1 LKLLNSLYRL
11 KPYFRRHRW
20 LLAAGFIA
28 ILLSN
33 VFEVLVPLII
43 REAVNS
49 LQEGATVR
57 AFFGYGAMIIGVT
70 AVSGVF
76 SFFTRQT
83 IIVASRKMEFELRN
97 DFYAHLQTLSISFY
111 NNTTT
116 GDLMAHTTNDI
127 NQVRNFLGPGIM
139 YSTSTFIG
147 FVIILGIMLSIN
159 PVLTLLALLPLPLI
173 SVIVFYI
180 GGIVHKKTIR
190 IQEQFSDITSRAQEN
205 LSGIRVIKA
214 FTREHYEIG
223 QFENLGRE
231 YYRRNMSLIRVQ
243 SLTRPVLYL
252 LVGIS
257 LIVVLW
263 YGGLSII
270 DGRMTLG
277 DVTAMMI
284 YLGMLIWP
292 MIAFGWVFNIIQRA
306 AASMGRLNKI
316 FDMKPEI
323 KDGDETDYSI
333 RELRG
338 DIRFKNVTFTYGA
351 ETPPV
356 LKNIELDVP
365 AGKTIGVIG
374 FTGSGK
380 TTLVSLIPRLYDIGE
395 GELLIDGYP
404 IKQIPIATLRSH
416 IGYVPQ
422 ETFLFSESIRENI
435 SFGQDSAED
444 HLVERVSDIAHL
456 SGDVEDFPKKFDTVI
471 GERGITL
478 SGGQKQRASLARA
491 LARDPKILILDDAFS
506 AVDTYT
512 EEAILS
518 RLRDE
523 IRERTT
529 FLISHRISTVKQAD
543 EIIVLD
549 SGLIV
554 ERGSHDELVERGGI
568 YAGLHQKQLL
578 EKELEEM

>member
-1 LKLLNSLYRL
+1 MDSLYRL
-11 KPYFRRHRW
+11 KPYLRRHRL

-28 ILLSN
+28 IILSN
-33 VFEVLVPLII
+33 AFEVLIPLII
-43 REAVNS
+43 REAVDQ
-49 LQEGATVR
+49 LQEEASMGQ
-57 AFFGYGAMIIGVT
+57 FLEYGAMVVGVT
-70 AVSGVF
+70 ALSGLF
-76 SFFTRQT
+76 SYFTRQT

-97 DFYAHLQTLSISFY
+97 DFYAHLQKLSVSFY

-139 YSTSTFIG
+139 YATSTGIG

-159 PVLTLLALLPLPLI
+159 PTLTLLALVPLPLI

-190 IQEQFSDITSRAQEN
+190 IQEQFSNITSRAQEN

-214 FTREHYEIG
+214 FTRE
-223 QFENLGRE
+223 QFEVDRFKDLGIE

-252 LVGIS
+252 LIGIS
-257 LIVVLW
+257 LIIVLW
-263 YGGLSII
+263 YGGSSVI

-316 FDMKPEI
+316 FDVQPEI
-323 KDGDETDYSI
+323 MDGPDTNYSI
-333 RELRG
+333 ENLQG
-338 DIRFKNVTFTYGA
+338 HITFKDVTFSYPGA
-351 ETPPV
+351 PEQA
-356 LKNIELDVP
+356 LKNIDLDIP
-365 AGKTIGVIG
+365 PGKTVGIIG
-374 FTGSGK
+374 FTGAGK
-380 TTLVSLIPRLYDIGE
+380 STFVSLIPRLYDITD
-395 GELLIDGYP
+395 GELCIDGYP
-404 IKQIPIATLRSH
+404 IKQIPVEMLRSS
-416 IGYVPQ
+416 IGYVTQ
-422 ETFLFSESIRENI
+422 ETFLFSETIRENI
-435 SFGQDSAED
+435 IFGEDRAEGE
-444 HLVERVSDIAHL
+444 LVERVADIAYL
-456 SGDVEDFPKKFDTVI
+456 SGDVADFPKKFDTVI

-512 EEAILS
+512 EESILS

-523 IRERTT
+523 IRNRTT
-529 FLISHRISTVKQAD
+529 LLISHRISTVKQAD

-549 SGLIV
+549 NGKIV
-554 ERGSHDELVERGGI
+554 ERGTHEELAGQGGI
-568 YAGLHQKQLL
+568 YANLYQKQLL

>member
-1 LKLLNSLYRL
+1 MDSLYRL

-20 LLAAGFIA
+20 LLAAGFVA
-28 ILLSN
+28 VLLSN

-43 REAVNS
+43 REAVDG
-49 LQEGATVR
+49 LQEGATMR
-57 AFFGYGAMIIGVT
+57 DFFGYGAMVVGVT
-70 AVSGVF
+70 ALSGIF
-76 SFFTRQT
+76 SFITRQT
-83 IIVASRKMEFELRN
+83 IIVASRKMEYELRN

-147 FVIILGIMLSIN
+147 FVIILAIMLSIN

-180 GGIVHKKTIR
+180 GRIVHKKTIR
-190 IQEQFSDITSRAQEN
+190 IQEQFSNITSRAQEN

-214 FTREHYEIG
+214 FTRE
-223 QFENLGRE
+223 QFEIDQFKNLGEE
-231 YYRRNMSLIRVQ
+231 YYRRNMGLIRTQ

-257 LIVVLW
+257 LIIVLW
-263 YGGLSII
+263 YGGLSVI

-316 FDMKPEI
+316 FDKQPDIIDGPETDHSI
-323 KDGDETDYSI
+323 KDLHGNIT
-333 RELRG
+333 
-338 DIRFKNVTFTYGA
+338 FKNVSFSYPGA
-351 ETPPV
+351 YEPA
-356 LKNIELDVP
+356 LKNIKLDIP
-365 AGKTIGVIG
+365 AGKTVGVIG

-380 TTLVSLIPRLYDIGE
+380 STLVSLIPRLYDIADGE
-395 GELLIDGYP
+395 ILIDGKP
-404 IKQIPIATLRSH
+404 IKKIPISTLRSH

-435 SFGQDSAED
+435 AFGQNGTEK
-444 HLVERVSDIAHL
+444 HLVERVADIAHL
-456 SGDVEDFPKKFDTVI
+456 SGDVDDFPKKFDTII

-512 EEAILS
+512 EESILS

-543 EIIVLD
+543 VIIVLD
-549 SGLIV
+549 NGVIV
-554 ERGSHDELVERGGI
+554 ERGTHEELVEHGGI
-568 YAGLHQKQLL
+568 YASLHQKQLL
-578 EKELEEM
+578 EKELDEM

>member
-43 REAVNS
+43 REAVNG

-435 SFGQDSAED
+435 SFGQDGAED

>member
-1 LKLLNSLYRL
+1 LDSLYRL
-11 KPYFRRHRW
+11 KPYFRRHRV

-28 ILLSN
+28 IILSN
-33 VFEVLVPLII
+33 AFEVLIPLII
-43 REAVNS
+43 REAVDR
-49 LQEGATVR
+49 LQEEATGR
-57 AFFGYGAMIIGVT
+57 HFLQYGAMVIGVT
-70 AVSGVF
+70 ALSGVF
-76 SFFTRQT
+76 SYFTRQT
-83 IIVASRKMEFELRN
+83 IIVASRKMEYELRN
-97 DFYAHLQTLSISFY
+97 DFYAHLQKLSISFY

-139 YSTSTFIG
+139 YATSTGIG
-147 FVIILGIMLSIN
+147 FIIILGIMLSIN
-159 PVLTLLALLPLPLI
+159 PTMTLLALLPLPLI

-190 IQEQFSDITSRAQEN
+190 IQEQFSNITSRAQEN

-214 FTREHYEIG
+214 FTRE
-223 QFENLGRE
+223 QFEIDQFKDLGTE
-231 YYRRNMSLIRVQ
+231 YYRRNMGLIKVQ

-252 LVGIS
+252 LIGLS
-257 LIVVLW
+257 LIIVLW
-263 YGGLSII
+263 YGGLSVI

-316 FDMKPEI
+316 FDTQPEI
-323 KDGDETDYSI
+323 KDGPDTDHSI
-333 RELRG
+333 KELRG
-338 DIRFKNVTFTYGA
+338 DIQFKNVTFMYSESNG
-351 ETPPV
+351 PV
-356 LKNIELDVP
+356 LNNIDLDIP
-365 AGKTIGVIG
+365 AGKTIGIIG
-374 FTGSGK
+374 FTGTGK
-380 TTLVSLIPRLYDIGE
+380 TTLVSLIPRLYDINGGE
-395 GELLIDGYP
+395 ILIDGHP
-404 IKQIPIATLRSH
+404 VHKIPIETLRSH
-416 IGYVPQ
+416 IGFVPQ

-435 SFGQDSAED
+435 SFGKDGTEEN
-444 HLVERVSDIAHL
+444 LVERVADIAHL

-512 EEAILS
+512 EESILS
-518 RLRDE
+518 RLRYE

-549 SGLIV
+549 NGKIV
-554 ERGSHDELVERGGI
+554 ERGTHDELVGQGGI

>member
-1 LKLLNSLYRL
+1 MDSLYRL
-11 KPYFRRHRW
+11 KPYFQRHRR
-20 LLAAGFIA
+20 LLASGFLA
-28 ILLSN
+28 IIFSN

-43 REAVNS
+43 REAVDG
-49 LQEGATVR
+49 LQEDATMQQ
-57 AFFGYGAMIIGVT
+57 FFTYGAMVVGAT
-70 AVSGVF
+70 ALSGLF

-97 DFYAHLQTLSISFY
+97 DFYAHLQKLSVSFY

-159 PVLTLLALLPLPLI
+159 WTLTLLALLPLPLI
-173 SVIVFYI
+173 SLIVFYI
-180 GGIVHKKTIR
+180 GRIVHKKTIR
-190 IQEQFSDITSRAQEN
+190 IQEQFSNITSRAQEN

-214 FTREHYEIG
+214 FTREQYEIE
-223 QFENLGRE
+223 QFRDLAKE
-231 YYRRNMSLIRVQ
+231 YYRRNMGLIRVQ
-243 SLTRPVLYL
+243 SFTRPVLYL

-257 LIVVLW
+257 LIIVLW
-263 YGGLSII
+263 YGGFSVIE
-270 DGRMTLG
+270 GRMTLG

-316 FDMKPEI
+316 FDTQPEI
-323 KDGDETDYSI
+323 VDGPETDYSI

-338 DIRFKNVTFTYGA
+338 DIAFKNVTFTYPGA
-351 ETPPV
+351 IEPA
-356 LKNIELDVP
+356 LKNINLDIP
-365 AGKTIGVIG
+365 AGKTVGVIG

-380 TTLVSLIPRLYDIGE
+380 STLVSLIPRLYDISIGE
-395 GELLIDGYP
+395 ILIDGYP
-404 IKQIPIATLRSH
+404 IKKIPISMLRAC
-416 IGYVPQ
+416 IGFVPQ

-435 SFGQDSAED
+435 AFGKDGTEK

-456 SGDVEDFPKKFDTVI
+456 SGDVDDFPRKYDTII

-491 LARDPKILILDDAFS
+491 LARNPKILILDDAFS

-512 EEAILS
+512 EESILS

-523 IRERTT
+523 LRERTT
-529 FLISHRISTVKQAD
+529 ILISHRISTVKQAD
-543 EIIVLD
+543 TLIVLD
-549 SGLIV
+549 NGIIA
-554 ERGSHDELVERGGI
+554 ERGTHEELVELGGI

-578 EKELEEM
+578 EKELEDM

>member
-1 LKLLNSLYRL
+1 MDSLYRL
-11 KPYFRRHRW
+11 KTYLRRHRW
-20 LLAAGFIA
+20 LLATGFLA
-28 ILLSN
+28 IVLSN
-33 VFEVLVPLII
+33 AFEVLVPLII
-43 REAVNS
+43 REAVDG
-49 LQEGATVR
+49 LQEDANMQQ
-57 AFFGYGAMIIGVT
+57 FFTYGAMVIGVT
-70 AVSGVF
+70 ALSGLF

-97 DFYAHLQTLSISFY
+97 DFYAHLQKLSDSFY

-159 PVLTLLALLPLPLI
+159 WTLTLLALLPLPLI
-173 SVIVFYI
+173 SLIVFYI

-190 IQEQFSDITSRAQEN
+190 IQEQFSNITSRAQEN

-214 FTREHYEIG
+214 FTREQYEID
-223 QFENLGRE
+223 QFNDLGKE
-231 YYRRNMSLIRVQ
+231 YYRRNMGLIRVQ
-243 SLTRPVLYL
+243 SFTRPVLYL

-257 LIVVLW
+257 LIIVLW
-263 YGGLSII
+263 YGGFSVI

-316 FDMKPEI
+316 FDTQPEI
-323 KDGDETDYSI
+323 VDRPETDYSI
-333 RELRG
+333 KELRG
-338 DIRFKNVTFTYGA
+338 HITFKNVTFTYPGA
-351 ETPPV
+351 NDPV
-356 LKNIELDVP
+356 LMNINLDIP
-365 AGKTIGVIG
+365 AGKTAGVIG

-380 TTLVSLIPRLYDIGE
+380 STLVSLIPRLRDITIGDI
-395 GELLIDGYP
+395 LIDGCP
-404 IKQIPIATLRSH
+404 IKRIPISILRSH

-435 SFGQDSAED
+435 AFGKDGTEK

-456 SGDVEDFPKKFDTVI
+456 SGDVEDFPRKYDTII

-491 LARDPKILILDDAFS
+491 LARDPRILILDDAFS

-512 EEAILS
+512 EESILS

-529 FLISHRISTVKQAD
+529 ILISHRISTVKQAD
-543 EIIVLD
+543 DIIVLD
-549 SGLIV
+549 NGAIV
-554 ERGSHDELVERGGI
+554 ERGTHEELVERDGI

>member
-43 REAVNS
+43 REAVNG

>member
-1 LKLLNSLYRL
+1 MDSLYRL

-20 LLAAGFIA
+20 LLAAGFVA
-28 ILLSN
+28 VLLSN

-43 REAVNS
+43 REAVDG
-49 LQEGATVR
+49 LQEGATKR
-57 AFFGYGAMIIGVT
+57 DFFGYGAMVVGVT
-70 AVSGVF
+70 ALSGIF
-76 SFFTRQT
+76 SFITRQT
-83 IIVASRKMEFELRN
+83 IIVASRKMEYELRN

-180 GGIVHKKTIR
+180 GRIVHKKTIR
-190 IQEQFSDITSRAQEN
+190 IQEQFSNITSRAQEN

-214 FTREHYEIG
+214 FTRE
-223 QFENLGRE
+223 QFEIDQFKNLGEE
-231 YYRRNMSLIRVQ
+231 YYRRNMGLIRTQ

-257 LIVVLW
+257 LIIVLW
-263 YGGLSII
+263 YGGLSVI

-316 FDMKPEI
+316 FDKQPDIIDGPETDHSI
-323 KDGDETDYSI
+323 KDLHGNIT
-333 RELRG
+333 
-338 DIRFKNVTFTYGA
+338 FKNVSFSYPGA
-351 ETPPV
+351 YEPA
-356 LKNIELDVP
+356 LKNIKLDIP
-365 AGKTIGVIG
+365 AGKTVGVIG

-380 TTLVSLIPRLYDIGE
+380 STLVSLIPRLYDIADGE
-395 GELLIDGYP
+395 ILIDGKP
-404 IKQIPIATLRSH
+404 IKKIPISTLRSH

-435 SFGQDSAED
+435 AFGQNGTEK
-444 HLVERVSDIAHL
+444 HLVERVADIAHL
-456 SGDVEDFPKKFDTVI
+456 SGDVDDFPKKFDTII

-512 EEAILS
+512 EESILS

-543 EIIVLD
+543 VIIVLD
-549 SGLIV
+549 NGVIV
-554 ERGSHDELVERGGI
+554 ERGTHEELVEHGGI
-568 YAGLHQKQLL
+568 YASLHQKQLL
-578 EKELEEM
+578 EKELDEM

>member
-1 LKLLNSLYRL
+1 LDSLYKL
-11 KPYFRRHRW
+11 KPYLRRHRL

-28 ILLSN
+28 IILSN
-33 VFEVLVPLII
+33 AFEVLIPLII
-43 REAVNS
+43 REVVDQ
-49 LQEGATVR
+49 LQEEASMR
-57 AFFGYGAMIIGVT
+57 QFLEYGAMVVGVT
-70 AVSGVF
+70 ALSGLF
-76 SFFTRQT
+76 SYFTRQT

-97 DFYAHLQTLSISFY
+97 DFYAHLQKLSVSFY

-139 YSTSTFIG
+139 YATSTGIG

-159 PVLTLLALLPLPLI
+159 PTLTLLALLPLPLI

-190 IQEQFSDITSRAQEN
+190 IQEQFSNITSRAQEN

-214 FTREHYEIG
+214 FTRE
-223 QFENLGRE
+223 QFEVDRFKDLGVE

-252 LVGIS
+252 LIGIS
-257 LIVVLW
+257 LIIVLW
-263 YGGLSII
+263 YGGSSVI

-316 FDMKPEI
+316 FDVQPEI
-323 KDGDETDYSI
+323 MDGPDTDSSI
-333 RELRG
+333 G
-338 DIRFKNVTFTYGA
+338 DLQGHVTFKGVTFSYPGA
-351 ETPPV
+351 PEPA
-356 LKNIELDVP
+356 LKNIDLDIP
-365 AGKTIGVIG
+365 PGKTVGIIG
-374 FTGSGK
+374 FTGAGK
-380 TTLVSLIPRLYDIGE
+380 STFVSLIPRLFDITDGE
-395 GELLIDGYP
+395 VRIDGYP
-404 IKQIPIATLRSH
+404 IKQIPVETLRSS
-416 IGYVPQ
+416 IGYVTQ
-422 ETFLFSESIRENI
+422 ETFLFSETIRENI
-435 SFGQDSAED
+435 IFGEHGAEEE
-444 HLVERVSDIAHL
+444 LVERVADIAHL
-456 SGDVEDFPKKFDTVI
+456 SGDVADFPKKFETVI

-512 EEAILS
+512 EESILS

-523 IRERTT
+523 IRNRTT
-529 FLISHRISTVKQAD
+529 LLISHRISTVKQAD
-543 EIIVLD
+543 EIIVID
-549 SGLIV
+549 NGKIV
-554 ERGSHDELVERGGI
+554 ERGTHDELAGQGGI
-568 YAGLHQKQLL
+568 YANLYQKQLL

>member
-1 LKLLNSLYRL
+1 LDSLYRL

-20 LLAAGFIA
+20 LLAAGFVA
-28 ILLSN
+28 VLLSN

-43 REAVNS
+43 REAVDG
-49 LQEGATVR
+49 LQEGATMR
-57 AFFGYGAMIIGVT
+57 DFFGYGAMVVGVT
-70 AVSGVF
+70 ALSGIF
-76 SFFTRQT
+76 SFITRQT
-83 IIVASRKMEFELRN
+83 IIVASRKMEYELRN

-147 FVIILGIMLSIN
+147 FVIILAIMLSIN

-180 GGIVHKKTIR
+180 GRIVHKKTIR
-190 IQEQFSDITSRAQEN
+190 IQEQFSNITSRAQEN

-214 FTREHYEIG
+214 FTRE
-223 QFENLGRE
+223 QFEIDQFKNLGEE
-231 YYRRNMSLIRVQ
+231 YYRRNMGLIRTQ

-257 LIVVLW
+257 LIIVLW
-263 YGGLSII
+263 YGGLSVI

-316 FDMKPEI
+316 FDKQPDIIDGPETDHSI
-323 KDGDETDYSI
+323 KDLHGNIT
-333 RELRG
+333 
-338 DIRFKNVTFTYGA
+338 FKNVSFSYPGA
-351 ETPPV
+351 YEPA
-356 LKNIELDVP
+356 LKNIKLDIP
-365 AGKTIGVIG
+365 AGKTVGVIG

-380 TTLVSLIPRLYDIGE
+380 STLVSLIPRLYDIADGE
-395 GELLIDGYP
+395 ILIDGKP
-404 IKQIPIATLRSH
+404 IKKIPISTLRSH

-435 SFGQDSAED
+435 AFGQNGTEK
-444 HLVERVSDIAHL
+444 HLVERVADIAHL
-456 SGDVEDFPKKFDTVI
+456 SGDVDDFPKKFDTII

-512 EEAILS
+512 EESILS

-543 EIIVLD
+543 VIIVLD
-549 SGLIV
+549 NGVIV
-554 ERGSHDELVERGGI
+554 ERGTHEELVEHGGI
-568 YAGLHQKQLL
+568 YASLHQKQLL
-578 EKELEEM
+578 EKELDEM

>member
-1 LKLLNSLYRL
+1 MNSLYRL
-11 KPYFRRHRW
+11 LPYFRRHRR
-20 LLAAGFIA
+20 LIAAGFGA
-28 ILLSN
+28 IVLSN

-43 REAVNS
+43 REAVDG
-49 LQEGATVR
+49 LQEEA
-57 AFFGYGAMIIGVT
+57 AMADFFLYGAMVIGAT
-70 AVSGVF
+70 ALSGIF
-76 SFFTRQT
+76 SYFTRQT
-83 IIVASRKMEFELRN
+83 VIVASRKMEYELRN
-97 DFYAHLQTLSISFY
+97 DFYAHLQKLSISFY
-111 NNTTT
+111 NDKTT

-139 YSTSTFIG
+139 YSTSTMVG

-159 PVLTLLALLPLPLI
+159 PVLTLLALVPLPLI
-173 SVIVFYI
+173 SLIVFFI
-180 GGIVHKKTIR
+180 GRIVHRKTIR
-190 IQEQFSDITSRAQEN
+190 IQEQFSNITSRAQEN

-214 FTREHYEIG
+214 FTRE
-223 QFENLGRE
+223 QFEIDQFRDLGEE
-231 YYRRNMSLIRVQ
+231 YYRRNMGLIRVQ
-243 SLTRPVLYL
+243 SMTRPVLYL

-257 LIVVLW
+257 LIIVLW
-263 YGGLSII
+263 YGGFSVI

-306 AASMGRLNKI
+306 AASMGRLNRI
-316 FDMKPEI
+316 FDTEPEI
-323 KDGDETDYSI
+323 KDGPETDFSI
-333 RELRG
+333 QELQG
-338 DIRFKNVTFTYGA
+338 NVTMKNVTFTYPGA
-351 ETPPV
+351 NEPALV
-356 LKNIELDVP
+356 NVDLDVP
-365 AGKTIGVIG
+365 AGKTVGIIG
-374 FTGSGK
+374 FTGAGK
-380 TTLVSLIPRLYDIGE
+380 TTLVSLIPRLYDITG
-395 GELLIDGYP
+395 GELLIDGHP
-404 IKQIPIATLRSH
+404 ITKIPIETLRSH

-435 SFGQDSAED
+435 SFGKDGAEEN
-444 HLVERVSDIAHL
+444 LVERVSDIAHL
-456 SGDVEDFPKKFDTVI
+456 SGDVEDFPKKFDTII

-512 EEAILS
+512 EESILS

-529 FLISHRISTVKQAD
+529 FFISHRISTVKQAD

-549 SGLIV
+549 RGSIV
-554 ERGSHDELVERGGI
+554 ERGTHDELVTRGGI
-568 YAGLHQKQLL
+568 YANLHQKQLL